1 MRIGA
6 HVDQANPLESARARE
21 AEVVQF
27 FLGDPQG
34 WKKPAL
40 PEGVEAV
47 QNSDV
52 DVYIHAP
59 YVVNVATSNNR
70 IRIPSRKILQQQL
83 DAAASIGAK
92 ALIVHGGHVLKD
104 DDPETGFEN
113 WRKVFERLDCP
124 IPVYIEN
131 TAGGGNAMA
140 RKFERIARLW
150 EVLSGVDG
158 LESKLGFCLDTC
170 HAHAA
175 GEELIDAV
183 DRIKA
188 ITGRIDLLH
197 CNDSR
202 DAFGSG
208 ADRHAN
214 LGSGTIDPELILG
227 VVRAAG
233 APVVVET
240 PSDGQAADIS
250 WLRTNLT

>member
-6 HVDQANPLESARARE
+6 HVDQTDALGGARARE
-21 AEVVQF
+21 AEVAQF

-34 WKKPAL
+34 WKKPVL

-47 QNSDV
+47 RDSDV

-59 YVVNVATSNNR
+59 YTVNVATSNNR
-70 IRIPSRKILQQQL
+70 IRIPSRKILAQQL
-83 DAAASIGAK
+83 EAAAGIGAK

-113 WRKVFERLDCP
+113 WRKVFERLECP

-131 TAGGGNAMA
+131 TAGGVNAMA
-140 RKFERIARLW
+140 RRFDRIARLW
-150 EVLSGVDG
+150 DVLSGVADVDRD
-158 LESKLGFCLDTC
+158 LGFCLDTC

-175 GEELIDAV
+175 GEKLIDAV

-188 ITGRIDLLH
+188 ITGRIDLVH

-202 DAFGSG
+202 DTFGSG

-214 LGSGTIDPELILG
+214 LGQGMIEGELLLG

-240 PSDGQAADIS
+240 PAEGQAADIA
-250 WLRTNLT
+250 WLRANL